1 MEREDFLETCVVLSG
16 LDRES
21 IIKTILKE
29 KYKHVCDYKEDNLP
43 YNHGGLPEGLPEG
56 LPLLVYNPS
65 PQNFAEYAFALCSL
79 KDSKEA
85 MTRHLLSIHFD
96 AAVESA
102 IRRPRVRTRQSKQKS
117 ADETVALN
125 VVQSSPRKKKR
136 SSPDSDSEAV
146 ETKETKE
153 SKKQAQS
160 ITLPSKLN
168 LFLRED
174 GKTPMATMAEII
186 GSFFPGVV
194 LLWPGIYRSQTSLTF
209 VLLVA
214 DNGRYK
220 NCWKSA
226 GIQNR
231 LTWYTSSEDVDR
243 KVFDMIADQNS
254 VVHVVRKRNSE
265 MRYMGK
271 CQKTEDVDKED
282 GSCVMYVA

>member
-43 YNHGGLPEGLPEG
+43 YNHGGLPEGLA
-56 LPLLVYNPS
+56 LLVYNPS

-96 AAVESA
+96 AAVEAA

-117 ADETVALN
+117 ADETVAVN
-125 VVQSSPRKKKR
+125 VVQQSSPRKKKR
-136 SSPDSDSEAV
+136 SSPDTDSDAV
-146 ETKETKE
+146 ETKEAKE
-153 SKKQAQS
+153 QAQPL
-160 ITLPSKLN
+160 TLPSKLN
-168 LFLRED
+168 LFLRDD
-174 GKTPMATMAEII
+174 GKTPMVTMAEII

-194 LLWPGIYRSQTSLTF
+194 LLWPGIYRSQTSLVF

-243 KVFDMIADQNS
+243 QVFDMITDQNS

-271 CQKTEDVDKED
+271 CQRTEQVDKED

>member
-1 MEREDFLETCVVLSG
+1 MEKEDFLETCVVLSG

-21 IIKTILKE
+21 IIKTILRE
-29 KYKHVCDYKEDNLP
+29 KHKYVCTEYKEDNLP
-43 YNHGGLPEGLPEG
+43 YDSEISSLPEG

-79 KDSKEA
+79 QDSKEA
-85 MTRHLLSIHFD
+85 MTRHLLSIRFD

-102 IRRPRVRTRQSKQKS
+102 IRRPRVRTRQAQAAKDKQKS
-117 ADETVALN
+117 AEETLN
-125 VVQSSPRKKKR
+125 VVQSSPRKKKKR
-136 SSPDSDSEAV
+136 STPDSDSEAV
-146 ETKETKE
+146 ETKEANAKAL
-153 SKKQAQS
+153 S
-160 ITLPSKLN
+160 LPSKLN
-168 LFLRED
+168 LFFRED
-174 GKTPMATMAEII
+174 GRTPMTTMAEII
-186 GSFFPGVV
+186 GTFFPGVV
-194 LLWPGIYRSQTSLTF
+194 LLWPGIYRSQTTLTF

-243 KVFDMIADQNS
+243 KVFDKIADPNT

-265 MRYMGK
+265 IRYMGK
-271 CQKTEDVDKED
+271 CQKIEEVDKED
-282 GSCVMYVA
+282 GTCVMYVA